1 MKKIEWIKV
10 TTNMFEDEIMK
21 LIENFKNRDAIFYIW
36 MRLLIQAGK
45 VNSDGLIFLKEDI
58 SYTKEMLSI
67 IFNRPLEVVT
77 EALEVLESF
86 KLIEIYENNIIKIRN
101 WEKHQNIEGM
111 KKVRE
116 DNKERVRNYRE
127 KKKNENNIE
136 NIING
141 EKISI
146 STSDEKNCNANV
158 TEQREK
164 KIQKIKNKI
173 IDKEER
179 IEDKQKNNEDD
190 KVLVSLSNNKLY
202 SRPLCDDKANKDL
215 DNDDNVNE
223 DLKNKDYIKI
233 QGSNMIKCFKDLDI
247 NIKGLSLESIMAI
260 LDIHKEKYVKIAI
273 EKAIERNKLDMKYV
287 NGILKNW
294 LKEGYPETSEDI
306 LLKKT
311 KGNNLV
317 VLKEN
322 KLKFNNFEA
331 REYDYDDLE
340 KKLLGW

>member
-10 TTNMFEDEIMK
+10 TTNIFEDEIMK

-36 MRLLIQAGK
+36 IRLLIQAGK

-58 SYTKEMLSI
+58 PYTKEMLSI
-67 IFNRPLEVVT
+67 IFNRPLEVVI

-127 KKKNENNIE
+127 KKKNNDTIE
-136 NIING
+136 SIINE
-141 EKISI
+141 EKISTSI
-146 STSDEKNCNANV
+146 SDEKNCNANV

-179 IEDKQKNNEDD
+179 IKEKTNEEDEA
-190 KVLVSLSNNKLY
+190 LVSDNKL
-202 SRPLCDDKANKDL
+202 SSKSLCDHKANEDL
-215 DNDDNVNE
+215 DNDDN
-223 DLKNKDYIKI
+223 LNKDYIRI
-233 QGSNMIKCFKDLDI
+233 QGSNMLKCFKDLDI
-247 NIKGLSLESIMAI
+247 NIKGLTLESIMAI
-260 LDIHKEKYVKIAI
+260 LTIHKEKYVKMAI

-294 LKEGYPETSEDI
+294 LKEGYPETTEDI
-306 LLKKT
+306 LFKKS

>member
-10 TTNMFEDEIMK
+10 TTNIFEDEIMK

-36 MRLLIQAGK
+36 IRLLIQAGK

-58 SYTKEMLSI
+58 PYSKEMLSI

-127 KKKNENNIE
+127 KKKNNDTIE
-136 NIING
+136 SIINE
-141 EKISI
+141 EKISTSI
-146 STSDEKNCNANV
+146 SDEKNCNANV

-164 KIQKIKNKI
+164 KINKIQNKI

-179 IEDKQKNNEDD
+179 IKEKTNEEDEA
-190 KVLVSLSNNKLY
+190 LVSDNKL
-202 SRPLCDDKANKDL
+202 SSKSLCDDKANEEL
-215 DNDDNVNE
+215 DNDDN
-223 DLKNKDYIKI
+223 LNKDYIRI
-233 QGSNMIKCFKDLDI
+233 QGSNMLKCFKDLDI

-260 LDIHKEKYVKIAI
+260 LTIHKEKYVKMAI

-294 LKEGYPETSEDI
+294 LKEGYPETTEDI
-306 LLKKT
+306 LFKKS

>member
-10 TTNMFEDEIMK
+10 TTNIFEDEIMK

-36 MRLLIQAGK
+36 IRLLIQAGK
-45 VNSDGLIFLKEDI
+45 VNSDGVIFLKEDI
-58 SYTKEMLSI
+58 PYSKEMLSI

-127 KKKNENNIE
+127 KKKNNDAIE
-136 NIING
+136 SIINE
-141 EKISI
+141 EKISV

-164 KIQKIKNKI
+164 KINKIQNKI

-179 IEDKQKNNEDD
+179 IKEKTNEEDE
-190 KVLVSLSNNKLY
+190 VSVSDNKL
-202 SRPLCDDKANKDL
+202 SSKSLCDDKANKDL
-215 DNDDNVNE
+215 DNDDN
-223 DLKNKDYIKI
+223 LNKDYIRI
-233 QGSNMIKCFKDLDI
+233 QGSNMLKCFKDLDI

-260 LDIHKEKYVKIAI
+260 LTIHKEKYVKMAI
-273 EKAIERNKLDMKYV
+273 EKAIERNKLDIKYV

-294 LKEGYPETSEDI
+294 LKEGYPETTEDI
-306 LLKKT
+306 LFKKS

>member
-10 TTNMFEDEIMK
+10 TTNIFEDEIMK

-36 MRLLIQAGK
+36 IRLLIQAGK

-58 SYTKEMLSI
+58 PYSKEMLSI

-77 EALEVLESF
+77 EALEILESF

-127 KKKNENNIE
+127 KKKNNDTIE
-136 NIING
+136 SIINE
-141 EKISI
+141 EKISTSI
-146 STSDEKNCNANV
+146 SDEKNCNANV

-164 KIQKIKNKI
+164 KINKIQNKI

-179 IEDKQKNNEDD
+179 IKEKTNEEDEA
-190 KVLVSLSNNKLY
+190 LVSDNKL
-202 SRPLCDDKANKDL
+202 SSKSLCDDKANEEL
-215 DNDDNVNE
+215 DNDDN
-223 DLKNKDYIKI
+223 LNKDYIRI
-233 QGSNMIKCFKDLDI
+233 QGSNMLKCFKDLDI

-260 LDIHKEKYVKIAI
+260 LTIHKEKYVKMAI

-294 LKEGYPETSEDI
+294 LKEGYPETTEDI
-306 LLKKT
+306 LFKKS

>member
-21 LIENFKNRDAIFYIW
+21 LIENFKNRDSIFYIW
-36 MRLLIQAGK
+36 IRLLIQAGK
-45 VNSDGLIFLKEDI
+45 VNGDGLIFLKEDI
-58 SYTKEMLSI
+58 PYTKEMLAI
-67 IFNRPLEVVT
+67 IFNRPLEVIT

-127 KKKNENNIE
+127 KKKNNDTTKS
-136 NIING
+136 IINEG
-141 EKISI
+141 KISV

-164 KIQKIKNKI
+164 KINKIQNKI

-179 IEDKQKNNEDD
+179 INKKTNEEDE
-190 KVLVSLSNNKLY
+190 VSVSDNKL
-202 SRPLCDDKANKDL
+202 SSKSLCHYKASEKLEN
-215 DNDDNVNE
+215 NDY
-223 DLKNKDYIKI
+223 LKT
-233 QGSNMIKCFKDLDI
+233 QGSNMVKYFKDLDI
-247 NIKGLSLESIMAI
+247 NIKGFTLESIMAI
-260 LDIHKEKYVKIAI
+260 LAIHEEKYVKIAI

-294 LKEGYPETSEDI
+294 LKEGYPEASEDVV
-306 LLKKT
+306 LKKS
-311 KGNNLV
+311 KANNLV